1 MILTAAEAQELGEAL
16 LDASNALIKT
26 ENAQSVILLNDKAV
40 SVPTG
45 DRIDDWPTV
54 ALCKVIVI
62 YIRYIMI

>member
-1 MILTAAEAQELGEAL
+1 MILTATEAQELGEAL

-26 ENAQSVILLNDKAV
+26 ETAQSVILLNDKAV

-54 ALCKVIVI
+54 ALV
-62 YIRYIMI
+62 R

>member
-16 LDASNALIKT
+16 LDASTALIKT

-45 DRIDDWPTV
+45 DRIDD
-54 ALCKVIVI
+54 
-62 YIRYIMI
+62 

>member
-1 MILTAAEAQELGEAL
+1 MILTATEAQELGEAL

-26 ENAQSVILLNDKAV
+26 ENAQSVILMDEKAV

-54 ALCKVIVI
+54 AH
-62 YIRYIMI
+62 IR

>member
-16 LDASNALIKT
+16 LDASDNLIKT
-26 ENAQSVILLNDKAV
+26 DTTQSVILLNDKAV

-54 ALCKVIVI
+54 AHVK
-62 YIRYIMI
+62 

>member
-16 LDASNALIKT
+16 LDASDALIKT
-26 ENAQSVILLNDKAV
+26 DTTQSVILLNDKAI

-54 ALCKVIVI
+54 AHVK
-62 YIRYIMI
+62 